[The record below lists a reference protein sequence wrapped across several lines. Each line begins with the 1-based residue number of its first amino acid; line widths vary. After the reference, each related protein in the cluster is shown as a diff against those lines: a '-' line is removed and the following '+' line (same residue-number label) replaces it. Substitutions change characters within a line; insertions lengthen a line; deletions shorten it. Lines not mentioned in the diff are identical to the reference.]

1 MVDYYGRWYYH
12 SDEPAEK
19 WCDLDRIAHWIEDQG
34 YQPET
39 SMENLVVVLALHFE
53 CYVESEDM
61 DWPEPEKLV
70 DEVAQF
76 VECSGTLRDFD
87 YEP

>member
-1 MVDYYGRWYYH
+1 MVDTYGRWTYF
-12 SDEPAEK
+12 SDEPKEK

-39 SMENLVVVLALHFE
+39 SLENLVIVLALHFE
-53 CYVESEDM
+53 CHVESEDM
-61 DWPEPEKLV
+61 EWPEPEKLV
-70 DEVAQF
+70 AEVAQY

-87 YEP
+87 YEV

>member
-1 MVDYYGRWYYH
+1 MVDTYGRWTYF
-12 SDEPAEK
+12 SDEPKEK

-39 SMENLVVVLALHFE
+39 SMENLVVMIALHL
-53 CYVESEDM
+53 ESHLEEM
-61 DWPEPEKLV
+61 DQAWPEPECIADVLK
-70 DEVAQF
+70 EF
-76 VECSGTLRDFD
+76 VFMCGTLRDFD